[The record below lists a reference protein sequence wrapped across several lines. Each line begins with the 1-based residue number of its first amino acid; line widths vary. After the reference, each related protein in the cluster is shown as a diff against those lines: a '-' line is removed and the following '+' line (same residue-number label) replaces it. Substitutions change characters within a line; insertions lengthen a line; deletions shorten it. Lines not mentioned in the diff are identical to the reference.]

1 MWNCDWCRWV
11 AAAFFAT
18 VLIVL
23 SGRAVAQDSMSALLA
38 VELGELMNSAQLDAV
53 AAKDSEGTDRFVAAL
68 AFPGQLLVVSARY
81 EVPIYVEEKIANRLY
96 RGVYIDLN
104 AASIANTKIL
114 VTDAGADGLAAGG
127 SNAVDMYDAGS
138 RVSRFDGDPDAQ
150 DLTREDYMKAF
161 SDADV
166 QYSRMLEVLLN
177 EVR

>member
-68 AFPGQLLVVSARY
+68 AFPWSA
-81 EVPIYVEEKIANRLY
+81 A
-96 RGVYIDLN
+96 RGIGSLR
-104 AASIANTKIL
+104 
-114 VTDAGADGLAAGG
+114 GADIRRGKD
-127 SNAVDMYDAGS
+127 S
-138 RVSRFDGDPDAQ
+138 
-150 DLTREDYMKAF
+150 
-161 SDADV
+161 
-166 QYSRMLEVLLN
+166 
-177 EVR
+177 